1 MALRAECASEEA
13 LNLAQSSMALLN
25 KRAAEILA
33 EGDVWACTD
42 ITGFG
47 LAGHAAEMVDGA
59 PCGLKIR
66 YADLPLIPGVEEWA
80 AMGLVPEGTFRNKQ
94 GRMRFIENVEALD
107 PVMLDILFDPQTSG
121 GLLAAIP
128 ADRATQGAGR
138 LEGPGSVR
146 NRDRRDRWEA
156 GHRGDP
162 RLMLVLATFPVH
174 PRSPPG

>member
-1 MALRAECASEEA
+1 LILTKPLGTGLLNMALRADCASEEA
-13 LNLAQSSMALLN
+13 LNFAQTSMALLN

-66 YADLPLIPGVEEWA
+66 YVDLPLIAGVEEWA

-94 GRMRFIENVEALD
+94 GRMRVIEHVETLD

-121 GLLAAIP
+121 GLLAAVP
-128 ADRATQGAGR
+128 VDRATQLQEDLRAQGVSATLIGETGGR
-138 LEGPGSVR
+138 PGTV
-146 NRDRRDRWEA
+146 EI
-156 GHRGDP
+156 
-162 RLMLVLATFPVH
+162 LV
-174 PRSPPG
+174 